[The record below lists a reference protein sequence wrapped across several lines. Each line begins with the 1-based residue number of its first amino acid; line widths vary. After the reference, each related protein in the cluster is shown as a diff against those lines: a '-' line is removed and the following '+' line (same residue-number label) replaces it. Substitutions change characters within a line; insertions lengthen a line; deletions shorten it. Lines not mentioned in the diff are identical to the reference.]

1 MFYQYHVIFYSE
13 WKDAEVHEEGL
24 LYAENWS
31 GAMKELVTLYGSDLC
46 GVKRLEPIDDFLP
59 KDTLDHL
66 VWDLEPENCCE
77 LQVSRNKF
85 QKISGLKIFEF
96 FRYKFTFKL

>member
-77 LQVSRNKF
+77 L
-85 QKISGLKIFEF
+85 
-96 FRYKFTFKL
+96 